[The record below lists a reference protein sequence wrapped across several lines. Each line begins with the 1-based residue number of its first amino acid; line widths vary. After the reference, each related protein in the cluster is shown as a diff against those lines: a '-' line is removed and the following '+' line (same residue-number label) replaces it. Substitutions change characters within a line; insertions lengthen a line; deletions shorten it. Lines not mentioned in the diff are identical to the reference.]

1 MTGTPTNRRAVWYEH
16 NLPSQLPSEKV
27 CKSLRHA
34 HEYRTVYQRDARDE
48 PAESADYDGPRDLRS
63 SVPDETNYE

>member
-1 MTGTPTNRRAVWYEH
+1 MTGTPTNRRAVWYERD
-16 NLPSQLPSEKV
+16 LPSQLPSEEV

-34 HEYRTVYQRDARDE
+34 HEYRTAYQRDARDE
-48 PAESADYDGPRDLRS
+48 PVDYDGPRDLRS